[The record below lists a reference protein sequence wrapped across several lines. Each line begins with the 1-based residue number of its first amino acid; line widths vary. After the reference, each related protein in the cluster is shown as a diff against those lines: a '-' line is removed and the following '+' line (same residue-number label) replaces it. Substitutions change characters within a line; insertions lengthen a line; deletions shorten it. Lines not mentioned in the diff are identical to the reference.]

1 MVARVYS
8 QKQCTRGH
16 FLRILTYPYPFSFNN
31 CDSNRY
37 EVILLCSSDLHF
49 PDFCDVEH
57 LFIYPL
63 TICMVVC
70 FFFKSYYQPG
80 GTRNC
85 GLSGSAPSNLGV
97 PEATEQHD

>member
-70 FFFKSYYQPG
+70 FFFKCLFS
-80 GTRNC
+80 
-85 GLSGSAPSNLGV
+85 SSAYFKIIFTSEV
-97 PEATEQHD
+97 YEYFVYFEH